1 MMMDI
6 LMYLFETYIHSDAEL
21 QVDQD
26 ELEDE
31 LLRAGFHQKDI
42 YKALN
47 WLEEL
52 AALQQTDAHSAIAT
66 SATTSMRIYTP
77 QEMERLDL
85 ESRGFLLF
93 LEQVEVLTPEIREMV
108 IDRIMGLETN
118 EFELDD
124 LKWIILMVLFN
135 VPGNENAYTQ
145 MEELLYSS
153 EQGLLH

>member
-1 MMMDI
+1 MMDI

-52 AALQQTDAHSAIAT
+52 AALQQTDAQSAIST
-66 SATTSMRIYTP
+66 SAATSMRIFTA

-85 ESRGFLLF
+85 ESRGFILF
-93 LEQVEVLTPEIREMV
+93 LEQIKVLTPETREMV
-108 IDRIMGLETN
+108 IDRVMGLETN
-118 EFELDD
+118 ELELDD

-135 VPGNENAYTQ
+135 VPGNENAYTL
-145 MEELLYSS
+145 MEELLYSK
-153 EQGLLH
+153 EQGILH

>member
-6 LMYLFETYIHSDAEL
+6 LMYQFETYIHSDAEL

-52 AALQQTDAHSAIAT
+52 AALQQTDEHSAIAT
-66 SATTSMRIYTP
+66 SSMTSMRIFSP
-77 QEMERLDL
+77 KEMERLDL

-93 LEQVEVLTPEIREMV
+93 LEQIKVLTPDIREKV
-108 IDRIMGLETN
+108 IDRVMGLETN

-135 VPGNENAYTQ
+135 VPGNENAYTL
-145 MEELLYSS
+145 MEELLYTK
-153 EQGLLH
+153 EQGILH

>member
-52 AALQQTDAHSAIAT
+52 AALQQTDAKSAIAT
-66 SATTSMRIYTP
+66 SAATSMRIFTP
-77 QEMERLDL
+77 QEMERLNI
-85 ESRGFLLF
+85 EARGFIIF
-93 LEQVEVLTPEIREMV
+93 LEQIKVLTTETREMV
-108 IDRIMGLETN
+108 MDRVMGLETH
-118 EFELDD
+118 ELELDD

-135 VPGNENAYTQ
+135 VPGNENAYTL
-145 MEELLYSS
+145 MEELLYSK

>member
-1 MMMDI
+1 MMDI

-31 LLRAGFHQKDI
+31 LLRAGFHQKEI

-52 AALQQTDAHSAIAT
+52 ACLQQSDVHSPLSISAAT
-66 SATTSMRIYTP
+66 AMRVYT
-77 QEMERLDL
+77 EKETARLDV
-85 ESRGFLLF
+85 ECRGFLLF
-93 LEQVEVLTPEIREMV
+93 LEQIKVLTPETREMV
-108 IDRIMGLETN
+108 IDRVMGLETN

-135 VPGNENAYTQ
+135 VPGNESAYTL
-145 MEELLYSS
+145 MEEWLYTK
-153 EQGLLH
+153 EQGILH

>member
-6 LMYLFETYIHSDAEL
+6 LMYLFETYIHSEAEL

-31 LLRAGFHQKDI
+31 LTRAGFHQKDI
-42 YKALN
+42 YKALH

-52 AALQQTDAHSAIAT
+52 AALQESDNHSAISTGSAT
-66 SATTSMRIYTP
+66 SIRIYTKS
-77 QEMERLDL
+77 EVARIDMEC
-85 ESRGFLLF
+85 RGFLLF
-93 LEQVEVLTPEIREMV
+93 LEQVGVLTTEIREMV
-108 IDRIMGLETN
+108 IDRVMGLETDD
-118 EFELDD
+118 FELDD

-145 MEELLYSS
+145 MEELLYSK
-153 EQGLLH
+153 EQGILH